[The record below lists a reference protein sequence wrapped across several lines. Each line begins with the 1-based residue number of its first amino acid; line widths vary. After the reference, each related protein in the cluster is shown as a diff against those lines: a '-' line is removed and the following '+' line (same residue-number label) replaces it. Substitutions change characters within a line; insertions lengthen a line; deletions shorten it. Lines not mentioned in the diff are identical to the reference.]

1 MLNDYAPLLQ
11 GFLVEEVLGEVLD
24 GFELLGR
31 VLSAACKH
39 ISHSPGVLSDALRH
53 SVNGAKFWR
62 NVTRL
67 AVNLNNKE
75 RLLGIS
81 DHHVIAVEEVL
92 SDAKFLAVM
101 SLKPHGDGCL
111 LEVDVFNEVSF
122 LMAVGADDNL
132 VLELVKD
139 TSRLVLDVG
148 GVVDLVDALEA
159 GLVRD
164 ELVDVVDHNCQ
175 ARSVVEGGGSESR
188 AGLEAGTLNVDSL

>member
-1 MLNDYAPLLQ
+1 MLNDDAPLLQ

-67 AVNLNNKE
+67 AVNLNNEE